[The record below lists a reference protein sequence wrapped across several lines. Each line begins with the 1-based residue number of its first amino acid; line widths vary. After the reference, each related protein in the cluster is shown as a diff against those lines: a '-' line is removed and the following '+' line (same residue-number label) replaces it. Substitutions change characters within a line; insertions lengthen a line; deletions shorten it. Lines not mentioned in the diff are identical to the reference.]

1 MAHWTAQRVLDAA
14 AAWVWV
20 PDGAI
25 DVRTDDYQL
34 IRYPGRLLDPSFPA
48 AQVAWSATAQ
58 PLGEILGEI
67 AGQVRRWGLA
77 ELGWWISAAT
87 EPARTEAFLLARGAE
102 LAETVQVLGYPLDED
117 LPRPDPPA
125 ELTVEVVHDERTLR
139 AASSVAV
146 RGWGRIEPDEAELT
160 RRLGE
165 ARQDLS
171 NWSTFQ
177 VVASADGR
185 AISTGGCTLAG
196 EVAQLWGAVTL
207 PEARRRGGYRAVL
220 AERLR
225 LARGHGAS
233 LALTKARADTS
244 APILLRAGFID
255 FGQQRRYQLVIN

>member
-1 MAHWTAQRVLDAA
+1 MLDAA

-25 DVRTDDYQL
+25 DVRADDYQL
-34 IRYPGRLLDPSFPA
+34 IRYPDWVLDPTFPA
-48 AQVAWSATAQ
+48 AQVVWSATAQ
-58 PLGEILGEI
+58 PLDEILGEV
-67 AGQVRRWGLA
+67 AGQVRGWGLA

-87 EPARTEAFLLARGAE
+87 RPAGTEAFLLARGAE
-102 LAETVQVLGYPLDED
+102 LADTVHVLGYPLDEG

-125 ELTVEVVHDERTLR
+125 EVTVEVVHDERTLR

-146 RGWGRIEPDEAELT
+146 RGWGRIEPDEAELA

-165 ARQDLS
+165 ALGDLS
-171 NWSTFQ
+171 TWSAFE
-177 VVASADGR
+177 VVASADGT

-207 PEARRRGGYRAVL
+207 PGARRRGGYRAVL

-225 LARGHGAS
+225 LAREHGAS
-233 LALTKARADTS
+233 LALTKARAETS
-244 APILLRAGFID
+244 GPILLRAGFTD
-255 FGQQRRYQLVIN
+255 FGQQRRYRLTLG